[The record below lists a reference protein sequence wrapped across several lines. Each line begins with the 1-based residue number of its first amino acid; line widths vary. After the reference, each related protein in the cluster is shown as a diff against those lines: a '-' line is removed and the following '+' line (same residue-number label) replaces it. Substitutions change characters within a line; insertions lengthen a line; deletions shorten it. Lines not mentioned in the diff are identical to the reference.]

1 MTRQFGCLLLAAALC
16 ALTGCGSAARTENR
30 DNETSQAA
38 SSAPQTDQEAEEI
51 PSSTQQVFAMDTYM
65 TVTAYGEQAE
75 AAVSAAVEEIQRLD
89 ALWSVGES
97 DSEISIL
104 NDSGSILLS
113 DETAEL
119 VEYSLTI
126 FEETD
131 GAFDITIYPLMVEWG
146 FPSGDYQVPTQQ
158 RIDELLEL
166 VGSDK
171 LEYDAE
177 TRQLTLPEGMAIDL
191 GGIAKGYVSSHIM
204 DVFEEYGVVSGMVSL
219 GGNVQ
224 TYRTKTD
231 GSLWRVGIENPDATV
246 EALSGVDYVGILSV
260 ADKAVITSGGYERY
274 FEEDGVTYHHI
285 LDPATGSSARSG
297 LLSVTIVSEDGTLA
311 DGLSTSL
318 FVMGKEKALAFW
330 AEHSDEFDAVLVEED
345 GAVTIT
351 GGLKDCFESDL
362 DYTCVES

>member
-1 MTRQFGCLLLAAALC
+1 MTRQIGCLLLAAALC
-16 ALTGCGSAARTENR
+16 ALTGCGSAAEAAS
-30 DNETSQAA
+30 DGATSQTA
-38 SSAPQTDQEAEEI
+38 SSAVQTVQETEEI

-65 TVTAYGEQAE
+65 TVTAYGDQAA

-113 DETAEL
+113 EETAEL
-119 VEYSLTI
+119 VERSLTLY
-126 FEETD
+126 EETE

-146 FPSGDYQVPTQQ
+146 FTSGEYQVPTQE

-177 TRQLTLPEGMAIDL
+177 TCQLTLPEGMAIDL

-246 EALSGVDYVGILSV
+246 EALSGVDYVGVLSV
-260 ADKAVITSGGYERY
+260 EDKAVITSGGYERY

-285 LDPATGSSARSG
+285 LDPSTGSSARSG

-318 FVMGKEKALAFW
+318 FVMGKERALEYW
-330 AEHSDEFDAVLVEED
+330 AAHSDEFDAVLVEED
-345 GAVTIT
+345 GSVTIT

-362 DYTCVES
+362 EYTCVEN

>member
-1 MTRQFGCLLLAAALC
+1 MTRQIGCLLLAAALC
-16 ALTGCGSAARTENR
+16 VLTGCGNTA
-30 DNETSQAA
+30 ETATDGEASQAA
-38 SSAPQTDQEAEEI
+38 SSASQTVQETEEI
-51 PSSTQQVFAMDTYM
+51 PASTQQVFAMDTYM
-65 TVTAYGEQAE
+65 TVTAYGDQAE

-97 DSEISIL
+97 DSEVSIL
-104 NDSGSILLS
+104 NDSGSIILS

-119 VEYSLTI
+119 VERSLTLYQ
-126 FEETD
+126 ETD

-146 FPSGDYQVPTQQ
+146 FTSGEYQVPTQE
-158 RIDELLEL
+158 RIEELLAL

-177 TRQLTLPEGMAIDL
+177 TQQLTLPEGMAIDL

-204 DVFEEYGVVSGMVSL
+204 DVFEEYEVVSGMVSL

-231 GSLWRVGIENPDATV
+231 GSLWRVGIENPDTSV
-246 EALSGVDYVGILSV
+246 EALSTVDYVGILSV
-260 ADKAVITSGGYERY
+260 EDKAVITSGGYERY

-318 FVMGKEKALAFW
+318 FVMGKERALTYW
-330 AEHSDEFDAVLVEED
+330 AAHSDEFDAVLVEED
-345 GAVTIT
+345 GSVTIT

-362 DYTCVES
+362 DYTCVEN